1 MINYLQGIACFTA
14 INPITLLTGGVGYAV
29 HVGELVRNNLSENTP
44 ISLYVHTHVRE
55 DQLELFGFTTSQDLK
70 MFELLLSVSGIG
82 PKTALI
88 IVDRG
93 SLDIQKAVYNADVNF
108 FTGIPRLGKK
118 NAQKII
124 IELKNKLG
132 SPNDVLLKDSSNSES
147 QMIIEALQQ
156 MGFSKKEIQD
166 NFQRITKDD
175 ITISDKIKRLLR
187 YLGKN

>member
-1 MINYLQGIACFTA
+1 MINYLKGTACFTS

-29 HVGELVRNNLSENTP
+29 HVGELVRNNLTENGA
-44 ISLYVHTHVRE
+44 ISLYIHTHVRE
-55 DQLELFGFTTSQDLK
+55 DQLELFGFITSQDLK

-82 PKTALI
+82 PKTALL

-93 SLDIQKAVYNADVNF
+93 TLDIQKAVYNADVNF

-132 SPNDVLLKDSSNSES
+132 SPNDVLLEDSSNSES
-147 QMIIEALQQ
+147 QMILDALQQ

-166 NFQRITKDD
+166 NFRHLTKDD